1 MMDAISRPSRPVLS
15 PKPYSIHIPST
26 KYYLPAQ
33 MRQFTFFSNVGAELI
48 GAWDF
53 LKRVQGSDVK
63 VALGKELTR

>member
-1 MMDAISRPSRPVLS
+1 MGLSRPHCLVVV
-15 PKPYSIHIPST
+15 
-26 KYYLPAQ
+26 
-33 MRQFTFFSNVGAELI
+33 QFFFSSVGAELI